1 LVAADG
7 DMQIFVKLPDGDK
20 TITLDIEESDTIDN
34 VKALIQ
40 GKEGIPRAQ
49 QRLIFADETLEDS
62 RALSDCNIVKE
73 STLLLVL
80 GLAGGAARKR
90 GRDEV
95 GETKV
100 VAMAA
105 LHGSIEHLLAVAENP
120 VGIEVR
126 RVDDYREWVFLDPL
140 SSAQLS
146 TLHDK
151 IESMKSN
158 CTELRV
164 VELLV
169 PFMTPMHL
177 QLDARIVALKQQ
189 QDLLFLQCRLTFTR
203 HFVKDEGYFDFKA
216 LRQLVLERA
225 AFKRGSEAAAG
236 I

>member
-1 LVAADG
+1 
-7 DMQIFVKLPDGDK
+7 MQLFVKLPEGDK
-20 TITLDIEESDTIDN
+20 TITLDVEATDTIDT

-40 GKEGIPRAQ
+40 GKESIPRAQ
-49 QRLIFADETLEDS
+49 QRLIFGEQQLEDG
-62 RALSDCNIVKE
+62 RTLSDYDIKKN
-73 STLLLVL
+73 STVNLLL

-105 LHGSIEHLLAVAENP
+105 LHGSIEHLLAAAENP
-120 VGIEVR
+120 VVAEVR

-140 SSAQLS
+140 SSAELS

-151 IESMKSN
+151 IESLKTN

-169 PFMTPMHL
+169 PFMTPMHS
-177 QLDARIVALKQQ
+177 QMHDRIAALKKQ
-189 QDLLFLQCRLTFTR
+189 QDLLFMQCRLTFTR
-203 HFVKDEGYFDFKA
+203 HFMKEEGYFDFKA
-216 LRQLVLERA
+216 LRQFMLERV
-225 AFKRGSEAAAG
+225 AFKRGSEAAAA

>member
-1 LVAADG
+1 
-7 DMQIFVKLPDGDK
+7 MQLFVKLPEGDK
-20 TITLDIEESDTIDN
+20 TITLEVEATDTIDT

-40 GKEGIPRAQ
+40 GKESIPRAQ
-49 QRLIFADETLEDS
+49 QRLIFGEQQLEDG
-62 RALSDCNIVKE
+62 RTLSDYDIKKN
-73 STLLLVL
+73 STVNLLL

-105 LHGSIEHLLAVAENP
+105 LHGSIEHLLAAAENP
-120 VGIEVR
+120 VVAEVR
-126 RVDDYREWVFLDPL
+126 RIDAYREWVFLDPL
-140 SSAQLS
+140 SSAELS

-151 IESMKSN
+151 IESLRTN

-169 PFMTPMHL
+169 PFMTPMHS
-177 QLDARIVALKQQ
+177 QMHDRIAALKKQ
-189 QDLLFLQCRLTFTR
+189 QDLLFMQCRLTFTR
-203 HFVKDEGYFDFKA
+203 HFMKEEGYFDFKA
-216 LRQLVLERA
+216 LRQFMLERV
-225 AFKRGSEAAAG
+225 AFKRGSEAAAA

>member
-1 LVAADG
+1 
-7 DMQIFVKLPDGDK
+7 MQLFVKLPEGDK
-20 TITLDIEESDTIDN
+20 TITLDVEATDTIDT

-40 GKEGIPRAQ
+40 GKESIPRAQ
-49 QRLIFADETLEDS
+49 QRLIFGEQQLEDG
-62 RALSDCNIVKE
+62 RTLSDYDIKKN
-73 STLLLVL
+73 STVNLLL

-105 LHGSIEHLLAVAENP
+105 LHGSIEHLLAAAENP
-120 VGIEVR
+120 VVAEVR
-126 RVDDYREWVFLDPL
+126 RIDAYREWVFLDPL
-140 SSAQLS
+140 SSAELS

-151 IESMKSN
+151 IESLKTN

-169 PFMTPMHL
+169 PFMTPMHS
-177 QLDARIVALKQQ
+177 QMHDRIAALKKQ
-189 QDLLFLQCRLTFTR
+189 QDLLFMQCRLTFTR
-203 HFVKDEGYFDFKA
+203 HFMKEEGYFDFKA
-216 LRQLVLERA
+216 LRQFVLERV
-225 AFKRGSEAAAG
+225 AFKRGSEAAAA

>member
-1 LVAADG
+1 
-7 DMQIFVKLPDGDK
+7 MQLFVKLPEGDK
-20 TITLDIEESDTIDN
+20 TITLDVEATDTIDT

-40 GKEGIPRAQ
+40 GKESIPRAQ
-49 QRLIFADETLEDS
+49 QRLIFGEQQLEDGCT
-62 RALSDCNIVKE
+62 LSDYDIKKN
-73 STLLLVL
+73 STVNLLL

-105 LHGSIEHLLAVAENP
+105 LHGSIEHLLAAAENP
-120 VGIEVR
+120 VVAEVR
-126 RVDDYREWVFLDPL
+126 RIDAYREWVFLDPL
-140 SSAQLS
+140 SSAELS

-151 IESMKSN
+151 IESLKTN

-169 PFMTPMHL
+169 PFMTPMHS
-177 QLDARIVALKQQ
+177 QMHDRIAALKKQ
-189 QDLLFLQCRLTFTR
+189 QDLLFMQCRLTFTR
-203 HFVKDEGYFDFKA
+203 HFMKEEGFFDFKA
-216 LRQLVLERA
+216 LRQFMLERV
-225 AFKRGSEAAAG
+225 AFKRGSEAAAA

>member
-1 LVAADG
+1 
-7 DMQIFVKLPDGDK
+7 MKLPEGDK
-20 TITLDIEESDTIDN
+20 TITLDVEATDTIDT

-40 GKEGIPRAQ
+40 GKESIPRAQ
-49 QRLIFADETLEDS
+49 QRLIFGEQQLEDG
-62 RALSDCNIVKE
+62 RTLSDYDIKKN
-73 STLLLVL
+73 STVNLLL

-105 LHGSIEHLLAVAENP
+105 LHGSIEHLLAAAENP
-120 VGIEVR
+120 VVAEVR
-126 RVDDYREWVFLDPL
+126 RIDAYREWVFLDPL
-140 SSAQLS
+140 SSAELS

-151 IESMKSN
+151 IESLKTN

-169 PFMTPMHL
+169 PFMTPMHS
-177 QLDARIVALKQQ
+177 QMHDRIAALKKQ
-189 QDLLFLQCRLTFTR
+189 QDLLFMQCRLTFTR
-203 HFVKDEGYFDFKA
+203 HFMKEEGYFDFKA
-216 LRQLVLERA
+216 LRQFVLERV
-225 AFKRGSEAAAG
+225 AFKRGSEAAAA